1 MLAIFV
7 VGCGT
12 AVTLEVTARGFGP
25 VAVTSEPDGLCGPPV
40 DHPDDHGKKHKKE
53 APPGPMHLQA
63 IPKGVLTRYGPLS
76 GRRCGGGPGCGG
88 WRGRR

>member
-1 MLAIFV
+1 MMTIFV

-12 AVTLEVTARGFGP
+12 AVTLEVTACGFGP

-40 DHPDDHGKKHKKE
+40 DHPDDHGKTHKKKHR
-53 APPGPMHLQA
+53 PHPMHLQA

-76 GRRCGGGPGCGG
+76 GPWRGGPGCGG